1 LARTLQ
7 QVLDSANALF
17 ERTGLMLVDHAGALR
32 WASASDQVAA
42 PVSAGRSG
50 SPRAWPRSGSM
61 YSSFSTR
68 RLRVVH
74 RREDTQVIAH
84 TSSWD
89 RIGRTSIGPSTAPV
103 VSVKKYAGIT
113 AFEQF
118 G

>member
-74 RREDTQVIAH
+74 RREDTQVVAH
-84 TSSWD
+84 DQLVGQD
-89 RIGRTSIGPSTAPV
+89 RSNVHRSFHSPDR
-103 VSVKKYAGIT
+103 KR
-113 AFEQF
+113 
-118 G
+118 